1 MDDDERDDD
10 CVWNETGWEW
20 EDEIDVDWEIG
31 RRLGK

>member
-1 MDDDERDDD
+1 MDDDREDDD
-10 CVWNETGWEW
+10 ARHNETGDER